1 MAKTRKVEKLA
12 VVLPNGTKSDVDD
25 ALVRKYGLRADSTT
39 PFSRNRT
46 STVTRD
52 IGHKRGRKEWT
63 EEEDEY
69 LISHWETTTK
79 EMLERRLLVSTATFT
94 KRYKQLIA
102 EREAAEKKAQK
113 SSRKKKTTKVSSKSK
128 KN

>member
-12 VVLPNGTKSDVDD
+12 VVLPNGTESDIED
-25 ALVRKYGLRADSTT
+25 ALVRKYGLIPGGTT

-46 STVTRD
+46 STVTRA
-52 IGHKRGRKEWT
+52 IGHKHGRKEWT
-63 EEEDEY
+63 EEENEY
-69 LISHWETTTK
+69 LLSHWETTTK
-79 EMLERRLLVSTATFT
+79 EMLEERLMVSTAILT

-102 EREAAEKKAQK
+102 ERKAAEKKAQK

-128 KN
+128 KS